1 MLIEAAGTRLA
12 IDLLESLRKYK
23 FEISEIRVSYI
34 SKTGDI
40 TFVTFENLDSL
51 KETYNSLYGKIVAS
65 RRNPFTVD
73 ISKAQLTPIVKD
85 GLILSQESDPINTT
99 TVEGLCEL
107 GRFFSVENFKLKSTA
122 FNFDIEYRCFDV
134 SDVVKIVEGR
144 TRDLRRNTAR
154 EAAVSRQKTSV
165 LSFISLVMV
174 PAVK

>member
-99 TVEGLCEL
+99 Q
-107 GRFFSVENFKLKSTA
+107 
-122 FNFDIEYRCFDV
+122 
-134 SDVVKIVEGR
+134 IVTGK
-144 TRDLRRNTAR
+144 
-154 EAAVSRQKTSV
+154 QY
-165 LSFISLVMV
+165 
-174 PAVK
+174 